1 MTDRE
6 RFNAIMNYQPVDRMP
21 AYYFGTWSE
30 TLTRWR
36 SEGLTAKGND
46 DITNDDIT
54 VATGMDPDW
63 ESGMWNVHG
72 IINIH
77 AIVPGQSEV
86 LEESDTYRIVKLS
99 TGAVEKQSKIGASIP
114 QHLVEALQPTRESWN
129 RFKTFLNPEDP
140 ARYPPDWKARAKAL
154 NQRDR
159 VTACFGGS
167 LFGWPREWLGIEAIS
182 YLAYDDPGLYEE
194 IIEYLSEYFMQLL
207 APVMKMTK
215 FDFAYFF
222 EDCCFKSGPL
232 FSPATCKKYYHK
244 YYRKLIDFYRAMGVR
259 HILIDSDGKVD
270 DLIPCW
276 MESGFDILFPIEVGT
291 WRANP
296 VILRQQYGKALRMI
310 GGVDKHV
317 IPLGEKAI
325 REHLKPLKELA
336 SEGGFI
342 PLPDH
347 RIPPDCSLKAF
358 RTYIRVFKE
367 TF

>member
-1 MTDRE
+1 MIMNDRE
-6 RFNAIMNYQPVDRMP
+6 RFQNIMEYKPIDRMP
-21 AYYFGTWSE
+21 AYYFGLWRE
-30 TLTRWR
+30 TLARWR
-36 SEGLTAKGND
+36 DEGLPSEDKD
-46 DITNDDIT
+46 DIAN
-54 VATGMDPDW
+54 ATGMDPDW
-63 ESGMWNVHG
+63 EYGMWNVHE
-72 IINIH
+72 IVNIGTI
-77 AIVPGQSEV
+77 APGQAEI
-86 LEESDTYRIVKLS
+86 LEETDTYSIVKLP
-99 TGAVEKQSKIGASIP
+99 TGAVQKQSKIGASIP
-114 QHLVEALQPTRESWN
+114 QHLAEALLPTRESWD
-129 RFKTFLNPEDP
+129 RFKTFLDPEDP
-140 ARYPPDWKARAKAL
+140 SRYPPDWETRAQAL

-182 YLAYDDPGLYEE
+182 YLAYDDPLLYEE

-207 APVMKMTK
+207 APVMKTAK

-232 FSPATCKKYYHK
+232 FSPDTYRKYYHK
-244 YYRKLIDFYRAMGVR
+244 YYRKMTDFYHAMGVR

-276 MESGFDILFPIEVGT
+276 MDSGFDILFPIEVGT

-296 VILRQQYGKALRMI
+296 VLLRKQYGKTLRMM

-317 IPLGEKAI
+317 IPHGEKAI
-325 REHLKPLKELA
+325 REHLQPLKELA

-347 RIPPDCSLKAF
+347 RIPPDCSLEAF